1 MGSIVITEEMVARF
15 FQLVKKE
22 KEIEKELNQLKRQ
35 FNDYFDAKVGNSEK
49 GEKEIGPYRLQRQ
62 IRVREGYKE
71 EEVVRKLE
79 ELNLRD
85 CIQYI
90 KKPDYRKLE
99 AAIALGLL
107 SEGELDEYKERKFTP
122 VITVKI
128 K

>member
-62 IRVREGYKE
+62 IRVRESYKE

>member
-15 FQLVKKE
+15 FQLVKNE

-49 GEKEIGPYRLQRQ
+49 GEKEIGHYRLQRQ
-62 IRVREGYKE
+62 IRVRESYKE

>member
-62 IRVREGYKE
+62 IRVRESYKE

-107 SEGELDEYKERKFTP
+107 SEDELDEYKERKFTP

>member
-15 FQLVKKE
+15 FQLVKNE

-62 IRVREGYKE
+62 IRVRESYKE

>member
-35 FNDYFDAKVGNSEK
+35 FNDNFDAKVGNSEK

-62 IRVREGYKE
+62 IRVRESYKE

>member
-62 IRVREGYKE
+62 IRVRESYKE

-79 ELNLRD
+79 ELNLQD

>member
-1 MGSIVITEEMVARF
+1 MITEEMVARF

>member
-62 IRVREGYKE
+62 IRVRESYKE
-71 EEVVRKLE
+71 EEVVRKQE

>member
-62 IRVREGYKE
+62 IRVRESYKE

-79 ELNLRD
+79 ELNLQD

-107 SEGELDEYKERKFTP
+107 SEDELDEYKERKFTP

>member
-1 MGSIVITEEMVARF
+1 MGSIVITEEIVARF

-62 IRVREGYKE
+62 IRVRESYKE

>member
-1 MGSIVITEEMVARF
+1 MITEEMVARF

-62 IRVREGYKE
+62 IRVRESYKE